1 MVITKNGFKFYN
13 IPLEHWNS
21 NDYTLSC
28 HLLPQ
33 EQTTVEFSGSW
44 SLPESASDDIIFR
57 TYDKFYMYAQIYVEN
72 SSSKWVYIPYI
83 FFKFTQTSSGFTR
96 TGNFKQPVIHYKEE
110 EFEPD
115 EFYYRLLL
123 LFNSINKNNFD
134 LSQLTLTSPDRLDA
148 KGTYYINWQTYQFQ
162 NNGEQLLKD
171 AIKPE
176 SSYVNNKD
184 LLMELIGLLLRGL
197 RTLGIEEWLPGDTKK
212 LNIEI
217 HDLTKT
223 PFIWLPLRMKQM
235 HLCNSSASF
244 EYLIRCTN
252 HSH

>member
-1 MVITKNGFKFYN
+1 MTLITKNGFKFYN
-13 IPLEHWNS
+13 IPLEIWNS
-21 NDYTLSC
+21 DDYCLAC

-44 SLPESASDDIIFR
+44 SLAESASDGIIFR
-57 TYDKFYMYAQIYVEN
+57 TYDKFYMYVQIYVEN

-96 TGNFKQPVIHYKEE
+96 TGNFKQPVIDYKEE
-110 EFEPD
+110 EFDPD

-197 RTLGIEEWLPGDTKK
+197 RTLGIEEWLPVDTKMSTVD
-212 LNIEI
+212 IY
-217 HDLTKT
+217 DSSKT
-223 PFIWLPLRMKQM
+223 DRYWIPLR
-235 HLCNSSASF
+235 HNAYF
-244 EYLIRCTN
+244 YLYY
-252 HSH
+252 